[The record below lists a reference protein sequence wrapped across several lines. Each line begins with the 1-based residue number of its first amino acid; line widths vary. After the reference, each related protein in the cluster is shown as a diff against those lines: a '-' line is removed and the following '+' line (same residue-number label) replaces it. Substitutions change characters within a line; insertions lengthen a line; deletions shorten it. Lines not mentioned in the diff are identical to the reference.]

1 MHKLRGRF
9 RYFPARAFLQAKEL
23 SGDLAGLFRKAS
35 VVGGWRATPP
45 AVFTDGCGPQSRPTA
60 FTCLPARPWIPV
72 AASPLG
78 QSWLFG
84 GKTDELPPI
93 SKVPV

>member
-45 AVFTDGCGPQSRPTA
+45 GRLHRRLRAAEQADGIHM
-60 FTCLPARPWIPV
+60 L
-72 AASPLG
+72 ASPALDPRG
-78 QSWLFG
+78 RLSAGTILVIRR
-84 GKTDELPPI
+84 KDR
-93 SKVPV
+93 